1 MVGTQGGALVLGC
14 TSVALLSIW
23 LLVWYLPPSTT
34 PTGLVP
40 AARCQRIQGYLA
52 HKKQRPPLGPP

>member
-1 MVGTQGGALVLGC
+1 MALLKNAQQRGGRNVVGIHGGALVLES

-34 PTGLVP
+34 LPD
-40 AARCQRIQGYLA
+40 
-52 HKKQRPPLGPP
+52 